1 VAAQA
6 AYDAARGDIPTPT
19 KEELAESGE
28 RIRREGYSSSAG
40 MLNRNFAAIA
50 APIFDHSGKIA
61 ATITLLG
68 PTDFMS
74 KARLKDFSKML
85 LASTQA
91 VSERMG
97 ALPKPAEKPAKG

>member
-1 VAAQA
+1 
-6 AYDAARGDIPTPT
+6 
-19 KEELAESGE
+19 
-28 RIRREGYSSSAG
+28 

-74 KARLKDFSKML
+74 KTRLKDFSKML
-85 LASTQA
+85 LASTEA